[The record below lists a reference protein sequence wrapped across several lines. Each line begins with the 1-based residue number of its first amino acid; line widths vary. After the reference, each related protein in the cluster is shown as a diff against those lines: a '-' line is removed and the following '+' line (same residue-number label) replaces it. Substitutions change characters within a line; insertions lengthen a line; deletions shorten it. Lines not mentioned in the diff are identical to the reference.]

1 MSEKDLTC
9 CEENAEAAKIIER
22 TITDLVGRGVIHSR
36 DDIIRH
42 LCGGGFTISG
52 VTDDSIA
59 ISTPDEPENTLTL
72 SGWLFSGQFILSG
85 GLRDVSQAIPVSSEK
100 PGMRDLLL
108 RRALR
113 FAGYALLCVVISTVV
128 GYGIYPSGRLP
139 DDISHALEGVAGV
152 MAVSFT
158 VMSAAMALLDKCV
171 AMRAAKT
178 DREAAS

>member
-9 CEENAEAAKIIER
+9 CEENLEAAKIIER

-42 LCGGGFTISG
+42 LCGGGFTIAG

-59 ISTPDEPENTLTL
+59 ISAPDEPENTLTL
-72 SGWLFSGQFILSG
+72 SSRLFSGQFVLSD
-85 GLRDVSQAIPVSSEK
+85 GLGNVSQAIPVSSEK
-100 PGMRDLLL
+100 PGLTDLLR

-113 FAGYALLCVVISTVV
+113 YAGYALLCVVISIVA
-128 GYGIYPSGRLP
+128 GYRIYPSGRLP
-139 DDISHALEGVAGV
+139 DDISHVLEGVAGV

-158 VMSAAMALLDKCV
+158 VMSAAMTLLDKCV
-171 AMRAAKT
+171 EMRIAKN
-178 DREAAS
+178 DREAEL